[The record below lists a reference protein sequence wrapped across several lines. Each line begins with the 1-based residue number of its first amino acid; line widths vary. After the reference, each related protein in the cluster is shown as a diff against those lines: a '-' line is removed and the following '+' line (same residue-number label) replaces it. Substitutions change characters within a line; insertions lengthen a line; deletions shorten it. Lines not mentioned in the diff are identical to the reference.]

1 LFTTLSPVLEQL
13 EAAGVYDPSARDA
26 DERRAVIELLASS
39 GLDVDQ
45 VRSVLQA
52 DDPAGEAGFHLLFP
66 GEHIPMTELAARAD
80 LSIDQLERISRAAGL
95 PIGALG
101 PDKLLFSDRDVPTF
115 VIIKLGTALFG
126 EEAVLQFVRVTGSAM
141 AQLAEA
147 AVALFVSRVAAP
159 LEQQDASPP
168 ARLRAEVDATRMLAE
183 VGRALDTVFRLHAA
197 TAIRR
202 LSRAREGSQSGELAR
217 LAVGFVD
224 LVGFTPLAAS
234 LGSEQLGSVFDRFE
248 RVAAD
253 VIADHDARMV
263 KLIGDAVM
271 FTAVDADAACEVAL
285 TLVEQFE
292 NDDVVTPRGALALGE
307 MLVRSG
313 DYYGPVVNLAAR
325 AADLAVPN
333 EILVSESIAEHAGER
348 FTFVPAGRRKLKGFP
363 DPVALQTLGRVG
375 VSWTP

>member
-1 LFTTLSPVLEQL
+1 VLEEL
-13 EAAGVYDPSARDA
+13 EAAGVYDPAAADA
-26 DERRAVIELLASS
+26 QERRAVIELLASS
-39 GLDVDQ
+39 GLGVDE
-45 VRSVLQA
+45 VRSVLQS

-66 GEHIPMTELAARAD
+66 GQHLRMSELAARAE
-80 LSIDQLERISRAAGL
+80 LSIKQLEEISRAAGI
-95 PIGALG
+95 PTGALG
-101 PDKLLFSDRDVPTF
+101 PDSLLFSERDVPTF
-115 VIIKLGTALFG
+115 AIIKLGTALFG
-126 EEAVLQFVRVTGSAM
+126 EEAILQFVRVTGSAM

-147 AVALFVSRVAAP
+147 AVALFVSRVATP

-202 LSRAREGSQSGELAR
+202 LSRAREGSESGELAR

-234 LGSEQLGSVFDRFE
+234 LDSGQLGALFDRFE
-248 RVAAD
+248 RVASD
-253 VIADHDARMV
+253 VIADHDARLV

-271 FTAVDADAACEVAL
+271 FTAIDAGAACDVAL
-285 TLVEQFE
+285 TLVERF
-292 NDDVVTPRGALALGE
+292 DDDELVTPRGALALGE

-333 EILVSESIAEHAGER
+333 EILVSESISEHAGER

-363 DPVALQTLGRVG
+363 DPVALQTLERAG
-375 VSWTP
+375 VS